1 MLGVGTGTTGSAVL
15 PLAGRE
21 LEGVGEAGTDG
32 VGAGEGVV
40 LGRGD
45 GFGVEVGFGREG
57 SGRVE
62 DRTPGSA
69 VRVEPSGTTRCPSRK
84 YAYQA
89 RTVRRY
95 AAEWL

>member
-1 MLGVGTGTTGSAVL
+1 MLGVGTGMTGSAVL

-21 LEGVGEAGTDG
+21 LEGVGEAETDG

-45 GFGVEVGFGREG
+45 GFGVGLGREG
-57 SGRVE
+57 SGPVE
-62 DRTPGSA
+62 VRTAGSA
-69 VRVEPSGTTRCPSRK
+69 VLVEPSGTTRCPCRK

>member
-1 MLGVGTGTTGSAVL
+1 MLGVGRGATGSAVL
-15 PLAGRE
+15 PLGGRE
-21 LEGVGEAGTDG
+21 LEGVGEAETDG
-32 VGAGEGVV
+32 VGEGEGV

-45 GFGVEVGFGREG
+45 CSGFGFAREG

-62 DRTPGSA
+62 VRTAGSA
-69 VRVEPSGTTRCPSRK
+69 ALVEPSATTRCPSRK